1 MYLSN
6 PEALK
11 KILLKL
17 VECPSLSGTE
27 KEREMAEIIHK
38 ILLEIP
44 YFTRN
49 PEHLELIEIEND
61 KYNRCFVSALLKG
74 KGRNTVILLHH
85 HDVVGVDDYGS
96 LKEDAFYPDKITA
109 KLQKLDIPEKARKD
123 LDSGEWQ
130 FGRGVMDMK
139 AGAALQ
145 IALLHDFSE
154 EECLEGNV
162 LLLSV
167 PGEESNSEGMLAAV
181 PYLNILQE
189 KYDLDYVAVVNS
201 EPHDTDEQ
209 GHNDITIGSI
219 GKIMPV
225 FYCFGK
231 ETHASAPFEGFNS
244 ALLFSQVEAEME
256 NNIELCDRFEDE
268 ISPPPVN
275 LKNKDLKELYNVTTP
290 QVTVGYFNVFMMQ
303 RTISDISR
311 ILKVI
316 ASKAFNNALKLQKE
330 KAERFAD
337 LSGKKH
343 EVPWK
348 TNVYMFEE
356 LYEKAYKAHGKE
368 FKNHLDEY
376 IKDLQTTEEDEREFT
391 IKLIDAVHNFC
402 PDREPKIVIAF
413 APPYYPHIRNKGET
427 DKEKY
432 LLKVID
438 RIKEYGRDNF
448 NIEFRVTKMHE
459 GITDLSYCGL
469 QDPMILTYLKPNMP
483 ALGHIYD
490 IPIEDLQTLNTA
502 VINIGPLGR
511 DAHKFTERLYMPYF
525 EEILPSLLRYTVYQL
540 LKF

>member
-1 MYLSN
+1 
-6 PEALK
+6 
-11 KILLKL
+11 
-17 VECPSLSGTE
+17 
-27 KEREMAEIIHK
+27 MAEIIHK

-44 YFTRN
+44 YLRN

-244 ALLFSQVEAEME
+244 ALLF
-256 NNIELCDRFEDE
+256 
-268 ISPPPVN
+268 
-275 LKNKDLKELYNVTTP
+275 
-290 QVTVGYFNVFMMQ
+290 
-303 RTISDISR
+303 
-311 ILKVI
+311 
-316 ASKAFNNALKLQKE
+316 
-330 KAERFAD
+330 
-337 LSGKKH
+337 
-343 EVPWK
+343 
-348 TNVYMFEE
+348 
-356 LYEKAYKAHGKE
+356 
-368 FKNHLDEY
+368 
-376 IKDLQTTEEDEREFT
+376 
-391 IKLIDAVHNFC
+391 
-402 PDREPKIVIAF
+402 
-413 APPYYPHIRNKGET
+413 
-427 DKEKY
+427 
-432 LLKVID
+432 
-438 RIKEYGRDNF
+438 
-448 NIEFRVTKMHE
+448 
-459 GITDLSYCGL
+459 
-469 QDPMILTYLKPNMP
+469 
-483 ALGHIYD
+483 
-490 IPIEDLQTLNTA
+490 
-502 VINIGPLGR
+502 
-511 DAHKFTERLYMPYF
+511 HK
-525 EEILPSLLRYTVYQL
+525 
-540 LKF
+540 